1 MPPRAC
7 GGRAR
12 PGPEGGGGSTGGGG
26 ELRVGRF
33 LFRRQEEPRAVGVAA
48 GAAAAAAA
56 VAVAV
61 AAAVSQAASVLQRPV
76 PSDPSPLLDLAAGS
90 DLAG

>member
-48 GAAAAAAA
+48 GAAAAA
-56 VAVAV
+56 V
-61 AAAVSQAASVLQRPV
+61 AATVSQAASVLQRPV